1 MEKTKEEIEKLAKER
16 YPSQAYYPY
25 SRKGFIEG
33 YTQCQE
39 DNKDKKYTYE
49 DMKRAFFNGNV
60 MRDID
65 EFNCFLT
72 TI

>member
-1 MEKTKEEIEKLAKER
+1 MTPKEKAVNDYIKAKHNQDECI
-16 YPSQAYYPY
+16 
-25 SRKGFIEG
+25 GFIDG

-49 DMKRAFFNGNV
+49 DMRRAFFNGNV

>member
-1 MEKTKEEIEKLAKER
+1 MTADRINQIQEKTAYPDSISVQQALLRVWIECE
-16 YPSQAYYPY
+16 Q
-25 SRKGFIEG
+25 
-33 YTQCQE
+33 
-39 DNKDKKYTYE
+39 DHKDKKYTYE
-49 DMKRAFFNGNV
+49 DMKKAFFNGNV

>member
-1 MEKTKEEIEKLAKER
+1 MKTKEEIEQLASVRWDTWGEACAF
-16 YPSQAYYPY
+16 YD
-25 SRKGFIEG
+25 G

-49 DMKRAFFNGNV
+49 DMKKAFFNGNV